1 MSDCGL
7 HYLIKAHNSLQQL
20 PMQLPFPMQ
29 LNLPQWNYLLGQKT
43 TKKVRGDPA
52 MLLMLGT
59 SFLQFGAVLLKLEG
73 QLRQI
78 GED

>member
-7 HYLIKAHNSLQQL
+7 HYLIKAHYSLQQL

-78 GED
+78 GGD